1 MAPSFCIKLSES
13 EQGQLLDIARLSI
26 ESGLADDIPLQ
37 LDSDNLA
44 STLSIPLGVFV
55 TLTRFEVLR
64 GCTGALESSDPLV
77 QSVAN
82 CAFNTAFHDQRFPP
96 LGAAE
101 IENIRIEISV
111 LSEPES
117 LVVADRVDLLNRL
130 RRQEDGLLME
140 DGHHRATFLPR
151 MWDIIS
157 DAEEFLVH
165 LLIKAGLPGD
175 HWSATIRFKR
185 YQALSFGE

>member
-1 MAPSFCIKLSES
+1 M
-13 EQGQLLDIARLSI
+13 LDIARLSI

-44 STLSIPLGVFV
+44 SILSIPLGVFV

-64 GCTGALESSDPLV
+64 GCTGALESSDPLA

-82 CAFNTAFHDQRFPP
+82 CAFNTAFHDHRFPP

-101 IENIRIEISV
+101 IENIRIEISM

-117 LVVADRVDLLNRL
+117 LVVTDRVDLLNRL

-157 DAEEFLVH
+157 DAEEFIDH

-185 YQALSFGE
+185 YQSLSFCE